1 MLRLKEIQKKQA
13 EEKKLAA
20 SSPPPAS
27 SSPKA
32 GPSCAA
38 QTAGPAKKGPQQS
51 IAEMRAQKDI
61 SEMDKCPGTTV
72 SFPDPDNLMKMCVRV
87 RPGEG
92 FYAGAEFS
100 FAVSIPPSYPFD
112 PPKVHCDT
120 LVYHPNIDWDGH
132 VCLNIL
138 RQDWMPV
145 LSVGS
150 VIFGLLSLFLEPN
163 ADDPLNKE
171 AAEVMTARPKEFER
185 TVRATLRGG
194 QYFGR
199 RFPKLIA

>member
-1 MLRLKEIQKKQA
+1 
-13 EEKKLAA
+13 
-20 SSPPPAS
+20 
-27 SSPKA
+27 
-32 GPSCAA
+32 
-38 QTAGPAKKGPQQS
+38 
-51 IAEMRAQKDI
+51 
-61 SEMDKCPGTTV
+61 MDPCPGTTV
-72 SFPDPDNLMKMCVRV
+72 TFPDADNLMKCQVSV
-87 RPGEG
+87 KPAEGLYSGGE
-92 FYAGAEFS
+92 FIFT
-100 FAVSIPPSYPFD
+100 VTIPPTYPYE

-120 LVYHPNIDWDGH
+120 MVYHPNIDWDGH

-171 AAEVMTARPKEFER
+171 AAEAMTARPREFER

-194 QYFGR
+194 SFFGR
-199 RFPKLIA
+199 RFQRVI